1 VKEMRS
7 TYVETIRRYCK
18 EGFEWIKEYGID
30 KAIYAT
36 NRILRQWEIP
46 ETVTF
51 IRLST
56 PKVDFYTNEAYSYAI
71 GVESTGY
78 PLAYISLQRLSLIC
92 HWGYFCRF
100 PFPLPSKG
108 IVLKDITLSL
118 PFSISLPTALA
129 AATLATHFPIRNW
142 AGSIGISRREPEC
155 PLVASL
161 LLLPEGSWKYE
172 IWITFEKR
180 RARCCL
186 RRWGKTR
193 YDTEVLH
200 QLSGGYNKVVRE
212 VVRLAALLTL

>member
-1 VKEMRS
+1 MRS

-18 EGFEWIKEYGID
+18 EGFEWIREYGID

-36 NRILRQWEIP
+36 NRILRCWGVS

-51 IRLST
+51 LRFPT

-71 GVESTGY
+71 GVEGTGY

-92 HWGYFCRF
+92 HWGYLCYF

-118 PFSISLPTALA
+118 PLSISLPTALA
-129 AATLATHFPIRNW
+129 AATLATHFPVQNW
-142 AGSIGISRREPEC
+142 AGSIGVSRHEPEC
-155 PLVASL
+155 LVVASL
-161 LLLPEGSWKYE
+161 FPLPEGSWKYE
-172 IWITFEKR
+172 IRITFENR

-186 RRWGKTR
+186 RGWGKTR

>member
-1 VKEMRS
+1 MH
-7 TYVETIRRYCK
+7 
-18 EGFEWIKEYGID
+18 EWIREYGID
-30 KAIYAT
+30 KTIYAT
-36 NRILRQWEIP
+36 NRILRRWGVS

-51 IRLST
+51 LRFPT
-56 PKVDFYTNEAYSYAI
+56 PKVDVYTNEAYSYAI

-78 PLAYISLQRLSLIC
+78 PLAYISLQHLSLIC
-92 HWGYFCRF
+92 HWEYLCRF

-129 AATLATHFPIRNW
+129 AAALATHFPIRNW
-142 AGSIGISRREPEC
+142 AGSVGVSRREPEC
-155 PLVASL
+155 VFIASL
-161 LLLPEGSWKYE
+161 FLLPEGSWRYE

-180 RARCCL
+180 RARGCL
-186 RRWGKTR
+186 RRWEKTR

-212 VVRLAALLTL
+212 VLRLAALLTL